1 MKRIFVLIG
10 VTLLV
15 SCSQKAKTNQ
25 EVDASVTEQTTEN
38 IKPLPKDA
46 VYIPD
51 AIFKNYLLNNEA
63 INTNGDDEIQIT
75 EAQSF
80 TGEILVFRMGI
91 TDLTGIEAFTSLTL
105 LDCLGNQLTSL
116 NVSNNTALTSL
127 YCNTNKLTALDVS
140 ENTALT
146 ELLCDVNQL
155 TTLDV
160 SNNTELS
167 LLSCRNNQIKELDIS
182 KNVALTWFY
191 CNNNKLIKLNLKNNS
206 NTQIERMRIDNNP
219 NLRCI
224 KVDNPTFSAENW
236 KGELFWLDD
245 GLIFSKDCK

>member
-91 TDLTGIEAFTSLTL
+91 TDLTGIEAFTSL
-105 LDCLGNQLTSL
+105 
-116 NVSNNTALTSL
+116 
-127 YCNTNKLTALDVS
+127 
-140 ENTALT
+140 
-146 ELLCDVNQL
+146 
-155 TTLDV
+155 
-160 SNNTELS
+160 
-167 LLSCRNNQIKELDIS
+167 
-182 KNVALTWFY
+182 
-191 CNNNKLIKLNLKNNS
+191 
-206 NTQIERMRIDNNP
+206 
-219 NLRCI
+219 
-224 KVDNPTFSAENW
+224 
-236 KGELFWLDD
+236 
-245 GLIFSKDCK
+245 